1 MEQLINPTQIL
12 IQIISFLILFFVL
25 KIFVWKKIMSFLE
38 QRKEKIKTEFENIE
52 NLKKEVSSIK
62 ETYEKNI
69 SNIEEISF
77 QKIQEGINEG
87 NKIADDIKNKAS
99 IEAQKIIDKAKED
112 IKFEIIKAKED
123 IKNQIIDLTILS
135 TKELLEKEIDENE
148 DKKIIEKFL
157 EEIKENE

>member
-38 QRKEKIKTEFENIE
+38 QRKEKIKNEFENIE
-52 NLKKEVSSIK
+52 NLKKEISSIK

-77 QKIQEGINEG
+77 KKIQEGINEG

-99 IEAQKIIDKAKED
+99 IEAQKIIDKAKQD
-112 IKFEIIKAKED
+112 IKFEITKAKED

-157 EEIKENE
+157 EEIDKNE